1 MTIAL
6 DHAIELA
13 KTLPPEAQDE
23 LANLILAFAEGEPTI
38 ELSPEEEEW
47 LQESLDQADRGEF
60 ASDEEVAAIWAKYG
74 L

>member
-38 ELSPEEEEW
+38 ELSPEEEAW

-60 ASDEEVAAIWAKYG
+60 ASDDEVKAMWAKYG

>member
-23 LANLILAFAEGEPTI
+23 LATLILAFAEGEPTI
-38 ELSPEEEEW
+38 ELSAEEEAW

-60 ASDEEVAAIWAKYG
+60 ASEEEVKAIWAKYG